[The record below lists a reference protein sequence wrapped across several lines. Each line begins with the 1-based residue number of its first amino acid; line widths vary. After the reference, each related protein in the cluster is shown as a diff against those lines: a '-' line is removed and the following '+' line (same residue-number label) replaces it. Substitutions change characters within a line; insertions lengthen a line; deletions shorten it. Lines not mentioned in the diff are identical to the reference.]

1 MGPGFHRAYAGR
13 LAWRY
18 RFLLATLLALLGLLH
33 PLFALLSPLGLLV
46 PSRLLEGR
54 ALREIARISLAYPT
68 ALAYGEERL
77 WAEARRVPA
86 RLPPFPWGLLLAY
99 GLALFLALGFHLARP
114 APLPFP
120 SPAGAERV
128 APLSREDQAQ
138 DGAAG
143 KEAAQSGAKSEGQA
157 APSEGEE
164 QAAPS
169 QGREQGAPSE
179 APGEGAPQAEGP
191 SPARPKE
198 GAPARALPGTGSPG
212 EEAGPAEAP
221 PREDG
226 GGQETP
232 PPQASRRGPN
242 AGGALGEKEGS
253 LTPTQAQGPE
263 VGLLGEGE
271 DGDKAALPSPW
282 PGGQPPEKVRR
293 GVEVYL
299 EKTLLPPEAR
309 ELLKRYFSP

>member
-1 MGPGFHRAYAGR
+1 MGPGFHRLYAAR

-18 RFLLATLLALLGLLH
+18 RLLLALALALLGVFH
-33 PLFALLSPLGLLV
+33 PLLALLSPLGLLL
-46 PSRLLEGR
+46 PARLWEGR
-54 ALREIARISLAYPT
+54 ALKEISRVSLAYAT

-77 WAEARRVPA
+77 WAEAGKVPA

-99 GLALFLALGFHLARP
+99 GLALLLALGLHLTRP
-114 APLPFP
+114 ALLPG
-120 SPAGAERV
+120 PAGVERV
-128 APLSREDQAQ
+128 APLSREGQAQ

-143 KEAAQSGAKSEGQA
+143 EKEAEDEAKGEGQA

-198 GAPARALPGTGSPG
+198 GAPARALPRTRSPG

-232 PPQASRRGPN
+232 LPQASRRGPN

>member
-1 MGPGFHRAYAGR
+1 MGPGFHRLYAAR

-18 RFLLATLLALLGLLH
+18 RLLLALALALLGVFH
-33 PLFALLSPLGLLV
+33 PLLALLSPLGLLL
-46 PSRLLEGR
+46 PARLWEGR
-54 ALREIARISLAYPT
+54 ALKEISRVSLAYAT

-77 WAEARRVPA
+77 WAEAGKVPA

-99 GLALFLALGFHLARP
+99 GLALLLALGLHLTRP
-114 APLPFP
+114 IPLPG
-120 SPAGAERV
+120 PAGVERV
-128 APLSREDQAQ
+128 APLSREGQAQ

-143 KEAAQSGAKSEGQA
+143 EKEAEDEAKGEGQA
-157 APSEGEE
+157 APL
-164 QAAPS
+164 
-169 QGREQGAPSE
+169 QGKAQGPPSE
-179 APGEGAPQAEGP
+179 APGEGAPQAEGA

-232 PPQASRRGPN
+232 PPQASRRGPG
-242 AGGALGEKEGS
+242 AGGTLEEKEGA
-253 LTPTQAQGPE
+253 LPPTQAQGPE

-271 DGDKAALPSPW
+271 EGEKAALPSPW
-282 PGGQPPEKVRR
+282 PAGRPPEAVRR

-299 EKTLLPPEAR
+299 EKTPLPPEAR
-309 ELLKRYFSP
+309 ELLRRYFAP